1 MASDQAIT
9 LQVPGLDQDVALY
22 VHGAQDRH
30 VSRSIRDNG
39 IWEPYETSLILALL
53 SPGGV
58 FVDVGAN
65 IGYFSVVAA
74 VRVGREG
81 RVFAFEPGPDNFRL
95 LQRSA
100 ELNGLSD
107 RIHAVEAG
115 LAADAGK
122 ARLFLSEDNL
132 GDHQIFSTGEGRAST
147 GIQLL
152 NGADYLGPKLRQIGR
167 VTPDR
172 VAPDR
177 VAPDRVA
184 PDRVTPDLLKIDTQ
198 GSEYGVVEGLLPLLR
213 SLPSVPTIL
222 VELTPLSLR
231 QFGASGRQLIELLA
245 GLDQSMWIVDHVE
258 HRLVA
263 YPAEELARW
272 CDDVD
277 AVPGDAGFMNILVGD
292 HTRIARLP
300 GAEEN

>member
-1 MASDQAIT
+1 MSSNQAIT
-9 LQVPGLDQDVALY
+9 LQIPGLGQAVALH

-30 VSRSIRDNG
+30 VSRCIRNSG
-39 IWEPYETSLILALL
+39 IWEPYETSLMLALL
-53 SPGGV
+53 PPGGV

-65 IGYFSVVAA
+65 IGYFSILAA
-74 VRVGREG
+74 ARTGREG

-95 LQRSA
+95 LQQSA
-100 ELNGLSD
+100 ELNGFSE

-115 LAADAGK
+115 LAAVAGE

-152 NGADYLGPKLRQIGR
+152 HGADYLGPRLKRIE
-167 VTPDR
+167 
-172 VAPDR
+172 
-177 VAPDRVA
+177 
-184 PDRVTPDLLKIDTQ
+184 LLKIDTQ
-198 GSEYGVVEGLLPLLR
+198 GSEYGVVEGLLPLLL
-213 SLPSVPTIL
+213 SLPECPTTL

-231 QFGASGRQLIELLA
+231 QFGASGRALIELLA
-245 GLDQSMWIVDHVE
+245 RLDQSMWIVDHVE
-258 HRLVA
+258 QRLVPC
-263 YPAEELARW
+263 PAEELAQW

-277 AVPGDAGFMNILVGD
+277 AVAGDAGFMNILVGD
-292 HTRIARLP
+292 RARIARLP